1 MHLEKNSFAS
11 VELPPK
17 CNLTLRPLQEVCCR
31 GVALKQLRFQKSAS
45 CSTRQ
50 CTWIYYSSCII
61 FLDFPV
67 QFNSLELQAT
77 LWEELQQKDKNWYCR
92 WSYEPQFKG
101 KAQNF
106 DMGVESLAGL
116 ESPKKSQCL
125 AMQN

>member
-1 MHLEKNSFAS
+1 MI
-11 VELPPK
+11 
-17 CNLTLRPLQEVCCR
+17 CNCVH
-31 GVALKQLRFQKSAS
+31 
-45 CSTRQ
+45 
-50 CTWIYYSSCII
+50 
-61 FLDFPV
+61 
-67 QFNSLELQAT
+67 T